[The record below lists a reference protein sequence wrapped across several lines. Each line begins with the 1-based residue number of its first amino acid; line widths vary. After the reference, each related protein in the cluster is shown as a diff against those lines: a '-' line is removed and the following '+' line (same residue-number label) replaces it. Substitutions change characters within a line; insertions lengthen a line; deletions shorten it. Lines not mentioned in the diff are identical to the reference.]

1 MLAIQKQ
8 ASNSFMAL
16 LSLPATA
23 MGFALSIQISALSWL
38 LSTKYGLDIHEVGI
52 VWAAGPIAGIIG
64 QPIVG
69 AISDNIWFWK
79 GRRRP
84 FIWIGGFLAA
94 LMLLALPNIGIISS
108 ALGFD
113 GIIGVAI
120 TVALTLDLAI
130 NVSFNPT
137 RSIIADVTTVENRTK
152 GYTWMQFISGFFGV
166 AAYLI
171 GAMLNKYLLIYVG
184 VGLVLLFSIIP
195 PLFIEEPRELESS
208 DESNAST
215 ASKSVST
222 LEIINTLQPLW
233 GFIIFGVYKIFIK
246 LGGIEVNHHYVE
258 IACGLLTIAMFA
270 KVFLAGARSENNMLE
285 FQKVM
290 AAHALTWLGVQS
302 MFVYT
307 YAYIQ
312 NEIPNMTDDS
322 TGFTI
327 DISFLIL
334 NLVGFLLPVL
344 ALEPLTK
351 KIGRVRT
358 HTICIA
364 IMAVSYAGIAM
375 VGKSVISLYVLM
387 AFAGVGW
394 AATVSLVFA
403 IMSVRIDQSRMG
415 LYMGIFNLSV
425 VLPQLVASLQVG
437 DIVQASADKS
447 MIFWICSASLAGSAI
462 LWLFVRENNDVKLE
476 ASIDQDDPTVL
487 DNLGLNES

>member
-1 MLAIQKQ
+1 MLDIQKR

-52 VWAAGPIAGIIG
+52 VWAAGPIAGILG

-69 AISDNIWFWK
+69 AISDNVWFWK

-94 LMLLALPNIGIISS
+94 LMLLALPNIGIISN
-108 ALGFD
+108 ALGLD

-137 RSIIADVTTVENRTK
+137 RSLIADVTSTENRTK

-166 AAYLI
+166 AAYFI

-184 VGLVLLFSIIP
+184 VVLVLLFSIIP
-195 PLFIEEPRELESS
+195 PLFIEEPRELDGGS
-208 DESNAST
+208 DQADGPKEKAST
-215 ASKSVST
+215 M
-222 LEIINTLQPLW
+222 EIINTLQPLW
-233 GFIIFGVYKIFIK
+233 GFIIFGVYKIIIE
-246 LGGIEVNHHYVE
+246 LGGFEVGHYYVE
-258 IACGLLTIAMFA
+258 LFCGALTVVMFG
-270 KVFLAGARSENNMLE
+270 KVFFQGASAENDKIE

-290 AAHALTWLGVQS
+290 AAHAMTWLGVQS

-312 NEIPNMTDDS
+312 NVLPNMTDDS

-344 ALEPLTK
+344 ALEPMTK
-351 KIGRVRT
+351 RIGRVRT

-364 IMAVSYAGIAM
+364 IMALSYAGIAM
-375 VGKSVISLYVLM
+375 VGKTVGSLYVLM
-387 AFAGVGW
+387 AFVGIGW

-437 DIVQASADKS
+437 KIVEASADKS
-447 MIFWICSASLAGSAI
+447 MIYWICAGSLGISAL
-462 LWLFVRENNDVKLE
+462 LWIFVRESETQLE
-476 ASIDQDDPTVL
+476 PAA
-487 DNLGLNES
+487 GGGGAH